1 MQIPVP
7 GLADTAVCAR
17 RFVADETGATALEY
31 GLIVSGIGLVICA
44 TIFGIGTNIKEVLY
58 EKISAALASM

>member
-1 MQIPVP
+1 MRTFTRGFASV
-7 GLADTAVCAR
+7 AVCGR
-17 RFVADETGATALEY
+17 RFLVDERGATALEY

-58 EKISAALASM
+58 EKISAALAAM